1 MSSFSIDPSQLFG
14 FAEVVRS
21 WLPWQWRPSVTP
33 WLILS
38 GSCFILCLV
47 FVVVHVLAR
56 EKPIVDWQFYK
67 TGTPLSIGMQW
78 NEGIATSYVEGIQL
92 GGENISGHA
101 LHQIDGEVTLLRTGQ
116 KLPLF
121 AIIQAQ
127 WMPADQIESVPPKA
141 ILSLGGQFRGD
152 GLHWPEFPTRM
163 RPSDFLREFGAF
175 SVSINI
181 DGDKKTWSFT
191 MDELRDQVDRQVR
204 EQEDHWLANPMNRA
218 QIPRKGSR
226 F

>member
-1 MSSFSIDPSQLFG
+1 
-14 FAEVVRS
+14 
-21 WLPWQWRPSVTP
+21 
-33 WLILS
+33 
-38 GSCFILCLV
+38 
-47 FVVVHVLAR
+47 
-56 EKPIVDWQFYK
+56 
-67 TGTPLSIGMQW
+67 
-78 NEGIATSYVEGIQL
+78 
-92 GGENISGHA
+92 
-101 LHQIDGEVTLLRTGQ
+101 
-116 KLPLF
+116 
-121 AIIQAQ
+121 
-127 WMPADQIESVPPKA
+127 MPADQIESVPPKA

-204 EQEDHWLANPMNRA
+204 EQEDHWLANPMNRP